1 MNSEDYQSAVAQ
13 EVTDQVLRAVASM
26 YGNIEAPKM
35 SWPEVEAYAKQ
46 VGDDAGRRL
55 CEENEEE
62 VMGWNWSDR
71 TCRILCRIG
80 AAVGFV
86 GVAMLWYA
94 CIAG

>member
-55 CEENEEE
+55 CEENEDE
-62 VMGWNWSDR
+62 VSGSR
-71 TCRILCRIG
+71 CAHRSL
-80 AAVGFV
+80 
-86 GVAMLWYA
+86 GVCLGGGHMASRSH
-94 CIAG
+94 